1 MVVVVEN
8 DSRNHSRLLYG
19 RPKLQTRATDLT
31 EAAAPALVSTPEAR
45 VEQPPREP
53 RGLSLPVVLGASTL
67 VHGAVIG
74 AMMLLPTHAVGIE
87 PAPMELSIEIEAPA
101 PPPPA
106 PPPVEEVVEPP
117 PPPPA
122 AAVTEAAPPPR
133 QERRVETVAEPA
145 PPAPVLTGG
154 EDGPAD
160 WEMDPGE
167 EGGRLGGT
175 PGGTGDGVGGP
186 ASEAAPEAAPVPTG
200 PSRAELRARVM
211 GYIRGLS
218 GSLGGRVSYPLAAR
232 RAHLQGVVILRLR
245 LAQDGRILGVRVS
258 RTSGHDVLDDAALA
272 SVRDVGSLPAPPH
285 GVPWDEERELP
296 VPIRFQLQ

>member
-1 MVVVVEN
+1 M
-8 DSRNHSRLLYG
+8 
-19 RPKLQTRATDLT
+19 QTRATDLT

-45 VEQPPREP
+45 LEAPLRGPRA
-53 RGLSLPVVLGASTL
+53 LSLPIVLAASTFA
-67 VHGAVIG
+67 HGAVIG
-74 AMMLLPTHAVGIE
+74 GLMLLPMHAVGIE
-87 PAPMELSIEIEAPA
+87 PAPMELSFEIQEPAPA
-101 PPPPA
+101 P

-117 PPPPA
+117 PPA
-122 AAVTEAAPPPR
+122 AATVAEATPPPR
-133 QERRVETVAEPA
+133 RERRRQPVAEPA

-200 PSRAELRARVM
+200 PSRAQLRARVM

-232 RAHLQGVVILRLR
+232 RAHLQGVVVLRLR

-258 RTSGHDVLDDAALA
+258 RTSGHGVLDDAALA
-272 SVRDVGSLPAPPH
+272 SVRDVGALPAPPE
-285 GVPWDEERELP
+285 GVPWDEQRELP